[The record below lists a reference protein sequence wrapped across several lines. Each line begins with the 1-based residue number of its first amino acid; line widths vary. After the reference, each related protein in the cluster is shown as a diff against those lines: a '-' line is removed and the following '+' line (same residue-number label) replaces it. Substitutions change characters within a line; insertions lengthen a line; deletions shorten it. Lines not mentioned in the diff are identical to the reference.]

1 LLDAALNQEM
11 EAVMRGDYSTDE
23 SLQAQLKRAHEL
35 KVSFMRELK
44 DHVAEHG
51 CQRFQLSLWAHPE
64 LAFRLEPIIKL

>member
-1 LLDAALNQEM
+1 VKNSVFEKKQLRSEVVDAHRWIVRIHNQEM

-51 CQRFQLSLWAHPE
+51 C
-64 LAFRLEPIIKL
+64 